1 MTEKTSRSHIGR
13 IVFFVLTI
21 AVMVT
26 IFIFSSQNA
35 QSSSR
40 SSGRITKVA
49 VRLIDKD
56 YDNRP
61 PKEQKKIW
69 NKASFYVRKTAHFS
83 IYALL
88 GLCASLAVGRRKL
101 FTLKSLGVVAF
112 GAFYAFSDEL
122 HQKFSE
128 GRSCEFRDMMIDT
141 GGVLLGMILSLVI
154 MSIVACFV
162 KGRKHKKA

>member
-1 MTEKTSRSHIGR
+1 MAEKTNGSRIGR
-13 IVFFVLTI
+13 IVFFVLTV

-35 QSSSR
+35 QRSSR
-40 SSGRITKVA
+40 SSGRITKAA
-49 VRLIDKD
+49 VRMIDKD

-69 NKASFYVRKTAHFS
+69 NKTSFYVRKAAHFS

-88 GLCASLAVGRRKL
+88 GLCASFASGRRRL
-101 FTLKSLGVVAF
+101 FTSKSLGVVAF

-122 HQKFSE
+122 HQNFSK
-128 GRSCEFRDMMIDT
+128 GRSCEFRDMMIDI
-141 GGVLLGMILSLVI
+141 GGVVLGMILSLII
-154 MSIVACFV
+154 MSIVACLT
-162 KGRKHKKA
+162 KEREHKKA